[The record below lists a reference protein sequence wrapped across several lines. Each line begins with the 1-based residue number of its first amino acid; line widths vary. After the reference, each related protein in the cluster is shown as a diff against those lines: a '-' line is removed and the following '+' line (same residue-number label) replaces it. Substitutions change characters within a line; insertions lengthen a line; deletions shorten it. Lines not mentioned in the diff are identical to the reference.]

1 MRVGP
6 TQKEEE
12 TLELTLSFQALRRGH
27 MKTRQNAVVYKPERE
42 RETEIDR
49 EREIDF
55 LKKILPA
62 IFLTSKTR
70 TNR

>member
-12 TLELTLSFQALRRGH
+12 TLELTLSFQALRGH

-42 RETEIDR
+42 ALSEAEFFDTS
-49 EREIDF
+49 
-55 LKKILPA
+55 ILVFWPPE
-62 IFLTSKTR
+62 L
-70 TNR
+70 